1 MKHLLTIL
9 IVIISATSFGQ
20 EADNYLKS
28 GIQKYNSKDFEGAI
42 KDYSEAIKVDRNS
55 KEGYFNRGI
64 CEWALQDFESA
75 KKDFDK
81 TIQLDPKFTEAYFD
95 RAVILISQQEFT
107 EALPDLDKAIELGET
122 SSRAL
127 MFRGEIR
134 AHSGNIEGACEDFN
148 KAKENGDLQAEKYIN
163 EYCGTPKDERVY
175 DTIAS
180 EICSCARSNQTK
192 KTSIILDS
200 CYERTIK
207 NNYKALQKLGI
218 DSTTQVGQDKLR
230 NEILSNRFRLYCK
243 DVYAKF
249 VEEIQ
254 KEMEKEDANTLTF
267 TGKFVSQ
274 TPDPKTKKYY
284 VLILQSTKTKEK
296 KEFYNEMSINED
308 ARNYDITVK
317 YEIVKNKETNKQEL
331 IVKSFSYSNI
341 SE

>member
-9 IVIISATSFGQ
+9 VIIISATSFGQ
-20 EADNYLKS
+20 TADDYLKS
-28 GIQKYNSKDFEGAI
+28 GIEKYNSKNFEGAI
-42 KDYSEAIKVDRNS
+42 KDYTQAIKINGNLKD
-55 KEGYFNRGI
+55 GYFHRGVS
-64 CEWALQDFESA
+64 EWALQDFESA
-75 KKDFDK
+75 KKDFGK

-107 EALPDLDKAIELGET
+107 QALADLDKTIALGE
-122 SSRAL
+122 SSTRAL

-163 EYCGTPKDERVY
+163 EYCGIPKDELVY

-180 EICSCARSNQTK
+180 AICSCAGTNQTK
-192 KTSIILDS
+192 KVSIILDY
-200 CYERTIK
+200 CYELTIK

-218 DSTTQVGQDKLR
+218 DSKTQAGQDKLR
-230 NEILSNRFRLYCK
+230 NEILSNRFRLSCK

-254 KEMEKEDANTLTF
+254 KEMEKEDSNTLIF
-267 TGKFVSQ
+267 TGRFVSQ
-274 TPDPKTKKYY
+274 TPDSGKKKYY

-296 KEFYNEMSINED
+296 KEFYSEMFIDED

-331 IVKSFSYSNI
+331 IVKSFSYSSI